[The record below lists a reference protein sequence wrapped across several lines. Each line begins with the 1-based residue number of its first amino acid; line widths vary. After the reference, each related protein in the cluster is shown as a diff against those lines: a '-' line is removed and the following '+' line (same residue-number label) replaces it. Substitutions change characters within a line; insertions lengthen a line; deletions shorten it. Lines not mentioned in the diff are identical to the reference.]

1 VPFLNFRHSEEVA
14 AAAVTGVIVAIT
26 TTHTG
31 VKTIE
36 GATLVPVPVLLV
48 DTTTVNV
55 KGTMIVVVVV
65 VVADT
70 MNATT
75 TVIVIVITEEDR
87 PLVDTMNVAT
97 MVGESGG
104 LMPQAG

>member
-1 VPFLNFRHSEEVA
+1 VA
-14 AAAVTGVIVAIT
+14 AAAVVVAGVIVAIT

-31 VKTIE
+31 VKPIE
-36 GATLVPVPVLLV
+36 EATLVPVPVLLV

-65 VVADT
+65 VADT

-75 TVIVIVITEEDR
+75 TASVIVIVITEEDR

-104 LMPQAG
+104 IMPQAG